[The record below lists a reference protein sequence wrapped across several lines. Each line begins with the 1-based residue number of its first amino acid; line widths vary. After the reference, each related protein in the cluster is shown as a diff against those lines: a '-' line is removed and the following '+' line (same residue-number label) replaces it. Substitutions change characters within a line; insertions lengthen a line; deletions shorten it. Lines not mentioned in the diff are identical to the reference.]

1 MRIEQIKV
9 ENFKAF
15 KNTTIKDLP
24 SMAVFLGAGGFQE
37 VISRGCDVNKD
48 FIVLEIKFRNQE
60 KDRRRISDTGI
71 SNHYLLLQLSEEIRE
86 YAERGGQVFVSTH
99 SPDFVN
105 GLNVNELFFLVKEKG
120 FTTIKAAGDDKLVAE
135 LAKENE
141 LGWLWRNHYITG
153 ALLHGSDSIEI

>member
-60 KDRRRISDTGI
+60 KDRPS
-71 SNHYLLLQLSEEIRE
+71 
-86 YAERGGQVFVSTH
+86 V
-99 SPDFVN
+99 
-105 GLNVNELFFLVKEKG
+105 
-120 FTTIKAAGDDKLVAE
+120 
-135 LAKENE
+135 
-141 LGWLWRNHYITG
+141 
-153 ALLHGSDSIEI
+153 